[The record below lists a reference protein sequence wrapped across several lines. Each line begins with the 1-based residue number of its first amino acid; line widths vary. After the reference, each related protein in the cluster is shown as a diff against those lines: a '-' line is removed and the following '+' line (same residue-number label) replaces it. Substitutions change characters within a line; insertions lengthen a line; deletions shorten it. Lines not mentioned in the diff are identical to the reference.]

1 MLVKLKYL
9 SQILNYSSS
18 SSSIV
23 LKESNILITKDG
35 TVGKVFLLTS
45 ENLEFL
51 KSRYSSYI
59 VLKSSSFCPPS
70 YLYYY
75 FLSPHFSSWYSE
87 IKKSFATINHL
98 NISDLKEFPIIFSSL
113 PIQQQKLINF
123 LNQKCDLIQEF
134 LSKIDLF
141 LEKLEE
147 YQEAFLYEIITSQK
161 NNKIIKLKYLSK
173 VLERKQWSLIKADE
187 YLNDTNKSD
196 PYYVSGIHF
205 KNGFV
210 NWATCY
216 HIPYDVYLRDQ
227 KTTLKNNDILL
238 TKDGTIGKVAI
249 VKNLSSLAMVST
261 GIFVIRQK
269 SNITYLESFFY
280 YLFTSLY
287 FKRWY
292 ASLILPHSTILH
304 LSKKDLLSFPV
315 LLCPLNVQQELCT
328 FLDHKMT
335 LFTKLQSHYQSL
347 RAYFEEYQ
355 QSLLYETFQNLS

>member
-1 MLVKLKYL
+1 MKCFLPPLE
-9 SQILNYSSS
+9 QQE
-18 SSSIV
+18 SIA
-23 LKESNILITKDG
+23 S
-35 TVGKVFLLTS
+35 FLDQ
-45 ENLEFL
+45 
-51 KSRYSSYI
+51 K
-59 VLKSSSFCPPS
+59 C
-70 YLYYY
+70 
-75 FLSPHFSSWYSE
+75 
-87 IKKSFATINHL
+87 
-98 NISDLKEFPIIFSSL
+98 SL
-113 PIQQQKLINF
+113 IQQL
-123 LNQKCDLIQEF
+123 
-134 LSKIDLF
+134 LSKIDL
-141 LEKLEE
+141 LLKKLED

-210 NWATCY
+210 NWTTCY

-315 LLCPLNVQQELCT
+315 LLYSLDVQQELCT
-328 FLDHKMT
+328 FLDHKMN
-335 LFTKLQSHYQSL
+335 LLKELQSHYTSL
-347 RAYFEEYQ
+347 RAHLEEYQ
-355 QSLLYETFQNLS
+355 ESLIYETFQHLL